1 MNRHTVARSAIV
13 VALALASSACSEQ
26 VQQAADQA
34 RQGIE
39 AATAEVG
46 AAADSI
52 AAARQKLYEGNLT
65 LGGGELPKVEI
76 TPQGDWLVNG
86 LPLPL
91 TDAQR
96 TAVQN
101 FRSETLKV
109 ADAGMRMSQDG
120 IAFTGLAVSTKVAGI
135 LSGNTDAA
143 IARIEAGSKNMETVA
158 LALCEQMKGLQAAQ
172 TTLAALLPE
181 FAPYAQP
188 FETAIDCGEAAA
200 SPATVPAA
208 PQ

>member
-26 VQQAADQA
+26 VEQVAAEA

-52 AAARQKLYEGNLT
+52 AAARQRLYEGNLR
-65 LGGGELPKVEI
+65 LGGGELPQVEI

-91 TDAQR
+91 TEAQR
-96 TAVQN
+96 SAVQN
-101 FRSETLKV
+101 FRSETLK
-109 ADAGMRMSQDG
+109 ATDAGMSLGQDG
-120 IAFTGLAVSTKVAGI
+120 IALAGQAVSQAVAGLLTGTEATTAAVAAEAKKMQSSAQALCQQI
-135 LSGNTDAA
+135 ERLTLAQTQLAA
-143 IARIEAGSKNMETVA
+143 I
-158 LALCEQMKGLQAAQ
+158 
-172 TTLAALLPE
+172 LPE
-181 FAPYAQP
+181 FAPYARP
-188 FETAIDCGEAAA
+188 FETTIDCGQAAA
-200 SPATVPAA
+200 GATTAPAVP
-208 PQ
+208 Q